1 MISALFNSSFNIT
14 RVMGC
19 LAANLVCTCRR
30 MAPMEKLSKTA
41 VVAMDVDVPDD
52 VGCGVAVTGG
62 VGDPE
67 RELELCFN
75 IIRTAFTVIPM
86 ASATRS

>member
-1 MISALFNSSFNIT
+1 MISALFNYSLNVPIVT
-14 RVMGC
+14 VC
-19 LAANLVCTCRR
+19 LAANMLCTWRR
-30 MAPMEKLSKTA
+30 MPPTVKLSKTA
-41 VVAMDVDVPDD
+41 VVAMDVGVPGG
-52 VGCGVAVTGG
+52 VVVGVAVTGS

-67 RELELCFN
+67 RELVLCFT